1 MKNLENI
8 HEIIKGKTEEEAIKA
23 LAEAFPGKVVFST
36 SLGYEDQV
44 ITHFIFSKDLP
55 VRIFTLDTGRLFKET
70 LDVLGETEKKYKKS
84 IEVFYPVRD
93 SVKTLVREKG
103 ENSFYESVENRKEC
117 CYIRKV
123 EPLKRALAGNEI
135 WITGIR
141 SEQSGGRKEM
151 PQLEW
156 DEANQIVKYHPILNW
171 TFEEVKLFVSR
182 NNIPYNSLHGRGY
195 VSISCEPCTRAIKE
209 GEDFRAGRWWWE
221 NSSVKECGL
230 HLSPVGGGVDQ
241 GSTEEEIKE

>member
-1 MKNLENI
+1 MNKIENI
-8 HEIIKGKTEEEAIKA
+8 NEIIKGKSETEAIKA

-44 ITHFIFSKDLP
+44 ITHFIFSQNLP
-55 VRIFTLDTGRLFKET
+55 VKVFTLDTGRLFKET
-70 LDVLGETEKKYKKS
+70 VSVLNNTQEKYKKV
-84 IEVFYPVRD
+84 IEVYSHIKS
-93 SVKTLVREKG
+93 SVEDLINAKG
-103 ENSFYESVENRKEC
+103 ENSFYESIENRKEC

-151 PQLEW
+151 PKVEW
-156 DEANQIVKYHPILNW
+156 DEANQIVKFHPILDW
-171 TFEEVKLFVSR
+171 TFEEVKSFVSE
-182 NNIPYNSLHGRGY
+182 NNIPYNSLHDRGY
-195 VSISCEPCTRAIKE
+195 VSIGCEPCTRAIKE

-221 NSSVKECGL
+221 NSSAKECGL
-230 HLSPVGGGVDQ
+230 H
-241 GSTEEEIKE
+241 IK